1 MKNIQIGIW
10 LDFKE
15 AYISKFN
22 DGNLDIIKH
31 LISKVTHPQVKG
43 WHTLKNALGATV
55 FPRR

>member
-22 DGNLDIIKH
+22 DGNLGII
-31 LISKVTHPQVKG
+31 
-43 WHTLKNALGATV
+43 
-55 FPRR
+55 